1 MWATAPA
8 ATPYSFRIQRN
19 QALLAPPEAPDGARL
34 RNRWGEPQLPCPC
47 PIGRL
52 RYTRLGIVIFEAWT
66 MARPMLPS
74 RFSSGPSKLEAGSS
88 VQRLSTRGKDRG
100 ETDSI
105 LMERV
110 RDEDQRAFRLLVER
124 YMHPLAVYVA
134 GLVEGLDAAD
144 DVVQMT
150 FIRLWQHRRDWT
162 GSGSVKSYLFKIARN
177 LALNARRDR
186 GADLRRQE
194 GFRQTMAGSPGPPTP
209 ADELAV
215 GLLRKEVEA
224 AIGKLPERRREVF
237 VLMRFHG
244 LSHREVGEVL
254 GISPQTVANQMHAA
268 LEELRVALRHH
279 LR

>member
-1 MWATAPA
+1 MAGPVLSTRS
-8 ATPYSFRIQRN
+8 SF
-19 QALLAPPEAPDGARL
+19 
-34 RNRWGEPQLPCPC
+34 
-47 PIGRL
+47 
-52 RYTRLGIVIFEAWT
+52 
-66 MARPMLPS
+66 
-74 RFSSGPSKLEAGSS
+74 GPSKPAANSL
-88 VQRLSTRGKDRG
+88 VQRLSTGGRNQG

-110 RDEDQRAFRLLVER
+110 REEDQRAFKLLVER
-124 YMHPLAVYVA
+124 YMHPLALYAA

-209 ADELAV
+209 ADNFAATI
-215 GLLRKEVEA
+215 LRREVEA
-224 AIGKLPERRREVF
+224 AIDTLPERRREVF

-244 LSHREVGEVL
+244 LSQREVAEVL